1 MSARQANVAGSNWR
15 AMTVDDLASVDVIA
29 ARVHPSDP
37 DDHAVFAERLRL
49 HATGCRV
56 LMTGGEIAG
65 YVISHPWHLGE
76 PPALNAL
83 LGGLPEAAA
92 TYYVHD
98 LALLP
103 DARGSGAASWI
114 VAQLVRHARD
124 LNLPSLSLVAVNG
137 STPFWTKQGFAA
149 MAAENCDSKLAS
161 YGADAHL
168 MRRLL
173 S

>member
-1 MSARQANVAGSNWR
+1 MLTLGNLFLFMLLAAAGAWLWHSHGIRERALQAVRRHCDKLDVELLDGNVAFR
-15 AMTVDDLASVDVIA
+15 KLT
-29 ARVHPSDP
+29 
-37 DDHAVFAERLRL
+37 
-49 HATGCRV
+49 
-56 LMTGGEIAG
+56 
-65 YVISHPWHLGE
+65 
-76 PPALNAL
+76 
-83 LGGLPEAAA
+83 
-92 TYYVHD
+92 
-98 LALLP
+98 LLP

>member
-1 MSARQANVAGSNWR
+1 
-15 AMTVDDLASVDVIA
+15 MTVDDLASVDVIA
-29 ARVHPSDP
+29 ARVHPSYPEDQ
-37 DDHAVFAERLRL
+37 AVFAERLRL
-49 HATGCRV
+49 HAAGCRV
-56 LMTGGEIAG
+56 LMTGAGEIAG

-76 PPALNAL
+76 PPALNVL

-92 TYYVHD
+92 TYYIHD

-124 LNLPSLSLVAVNG
+124 LNLPSLALVAVNG
-137 STPFWTKQGFAA
+137 STPFWTKQGFAVT
-149 MAAENCDSKLAS
+149 AAESRDSKLAS